1 MAKRNDRV
9 CLTLDCS
16 SINKDGPG
24 RFRAE
29 ADKPDFQTCYYNV
42 ANDEQ
47 VYNEFFTKRINE
59 SETTDKIQF
68 KIIHLKSKTN
78 KEENLDATVE
88 LCNLMKNDAKTS
100 GAEKK
105 RARTIFGAGPE
116 SVENMYRR
124 IRKKI

>member
-1 MAKRNDRV
+1 M
-9 CLTLDCS
+9 TLDCS

-24 RFRAE
+24 RFSTE

-47 VYNEFFTKRINE
+47 VYNEFVRKQINE
-59 SETTDKIQF
+59 NKTTDKIQF

-88 LCNLMKNDAKTS
+88 LCNLMKNDTTTS
-100 GAEKK
+100 TAEKK
-105 RARTIFGAGPE
+105 RARIIFGAGSE
-116 SVENMYRR
+116 SVEKR
-124 IRKKI
+124 IGGYGSKANPRDLKI